1 DSSGDNGD
9 DGGRSAAR
17 SPPSP
22 APRSAP
28 RQEDAHRG
36 GGAANRARQLPG
48 LMDNL
53 LGRQVLVA
61 PPAVA
66 WGTGALASL
75 ARAACALA
83 SLAGHRPF
91 AITGVALAG
100 ATSIVIL
107 LAGSLGA
114 VPQFPFE
121 HYQRDPR

>member
-1 DSSGDNGD
+1 
-9 DGGRSAAR
+9 
-17 SPPSP
+17 
-22 APRSAP
+22 
-28 RQEDAHRG
+28 
-36 GGAANRARQLPG
+36 
-48 LMDNL
+48 
-53 LGRQVLVA
+53 
-61 PPAVA
+61 VA

-75 ARAACALA
+75 ARAACAPA

-121 HYQRDPR
+121 HYQRDPRYLKLSLEFFNPRRQRAALPA